1 MLILQA
7 GLPAKTIT
15 QVRMKNVYSY
25 KEIWHIAY
33 PILISLIIQQM
44 IGLTDT
50 AFLGRVG
57 EVELGASAIAG
68 VFYIAVYMLGFGF
81 SVGTQILIARRNG
94 AGRLSEIGQI
104 FYQGVYFQ
112 IALSLAMFLITK
124 YASPL
129 LLSRII
135 SSPHVYH
142 ATMEFLNWRVLGF
155 FFSFQMVMFRAF
167 YVGTTQTR
175 PLTFNS
181 ILMLVVNA
189 GLNYVLIFG
198 KLGLP
203 ALGIAGSAI
212 GSSLSEMVSLLF
224 FVGYMRTKT
233 DIRRFGLNVIP
244 RFKLSSLRKILSIS
258 IWTMIQNFVSLS
270 TWFIFF
276 IFIEHLGEESLAVAN
291 IVRSVSGITFMMIM
305 AFAAT
310 CSSLVG
316 NLMGAGRPEAVMPTI
331 RQHVRMSYL
340 LIMPFIVVYAIF
352 PSWIA
357 RIYTDIPGLIT
368 QSVPVIWSLCTAY
381 LVMIPANIYFQAV
394 SGTGNTQK
402 AFLMELVALIVYTAY
417 GGCVIMEMRSS
428 VAVAWTTEHVYALLI
443 GLFSYWYLKKGN
455 WKNKKL

>member
-1 MLILQA
+1 M
-7 GLPAKTIT
+7 KT
-15 QVRMKNVYSY
+15 VYTY

-68 VFYIAVYMLGFGF
+68 VFYIAIYMLGFGF

-94 AGRLSEIGQI
+94 AKRFQEIGNI
-104 FYQGVYFQ
+104 YYQGVYFQ
-112 IALSLAMFLITK
+112 IALSIVMFLMAK
-124 YASPL
+124 YLSPL
-129 LLSRII
+129 LLIRII
-135 SSPHVYH
+135 SSEHIYH
-142 ATMEFLNWRVLGF
+142 ATIEFLNWRVIGF

-167 YVGTTQTR
+167 YVGTTQTK

-181 ILMLVVNA
+181 ILMLLVNA

-198 KLGLP
+198 KCGLP

-212 GSSLSEMVSLLF
+212 GSTLAEMLSLLF
-224 FVGYMRTKT
+224 FIIYTRTKT
-233 DIRRFGLNVIP
+233 DIPKYGLNRIP
-244 RFKLSSLRKILSIS
+244 RFHLSALRKILTIS

-276 IFIEHLGEESLAVAN
+276 VFIEHLGEESLAVAN
-291 IVRSVSGITFMMIM
+291 IVRGVSGITFMMIM

-316 NLMGAGRPEAVMPTI
+316 NLMGAVKPEAVMPTI

-340 LIMPFIVVYAIF
+340 IILPFIILYAIF
-352 PSWIA
+352 PSWVA
-357 RIYTDIPGLIT
+357 RIYTDIPDLVE

-381 LVMIPANIYFQAV
+381 LIMIPANIYFQAV

-402 AFLMELVALIVYTAY
+402 AFLMEFVALIIYIIY
-417 GGCVIMEMRSS
+417 GGMVIMEMRAS

-443 GLFSYWYLKKGN
+443 GAFSYWYLKKGN
-455 WKNKKL
+455 WRNKKI

>member
-1 MLILQA
+1 M
-7 GLPAKTIT
+7 KT
-15 QVRMKNVYSY
+15 VYSY

-68 VFYIAVYMLGFGF
+68 VFYIAIYMLGFGF

-94 AGRLSEIGQI
+94 AGRCSEIGNI

-112 IALSLAMFLITK
+112 IALSLAMFLVTK

-135 SSPHVYH
+135 SSEHVYR
-142 ATMEFLNWRVLGF
+142 ATMEFLNWRVIGF
-155 FFSFQMVMFRAF
+155 FFSFQIVMFRAF
-167 YVGTTQTR
+167 YVGTTQTK

-189 GLNYVLIFG
+189 GLNYILIFG
-198 KLGLP
+198 KFGFP
-203 ALGIAGSAI
+203 ALGLAGSAI
-212 GSSLSEMVSLLF
+212 GSTLSEMISMLF
-224 FVGYMRTKT
+224 FVGYMRTTT
-233 DIRRFGLNVIP
+233 DIRRFGLTIIP
-244 RFKLSSLRKILSIS
+244 RFRFSSLRRILSIS

-291 IVRSVSGITFMMIM
+291 IVRGVSGVTFMMLM

-316 NLMGAGRPEAVMPTI
+316 NLMGAGKTEAVMPTI
-331 RQHVRMSYL
+331 AQHVRMSYI
-340 LIMPFIVVYAIF
+340 LIMPIIILYAIF
-352 PSWIA
+352 PSLVA
-357 RIYTDIPGLIT
+357 RIYTDIPELIT

-381 LVMIPANIYFQAV
+381 IVMIPANIYFQAV

-402 AFLMELVALIVYTAY
+402 AFLMELAALIIYLLY
-417 GGCVIMEMRSS
+417 GDCIIMRLHSS
-428 VAVAWTTEHVYALLI
+428 VAVAWTAEHVYALLI
-443 GLFSYWYLKKGN
+443 GAVSYLYLKRGD
-455 WKNKKL
+455 WKNKRI

>member
-1 MLILQA
+1 M
-7 GLPAKTIT
+7 KT
-15 QVRMKNVYSY
+15 VYTY

-68 VFYIAVYMLGFGF
+68 VFYIAIYMLGFGF

-94 AGRLSEIGQI
+94 AKRFSEIGNI

-112 IALSLAMFLITK
+112 IALSLIMFLATK
-124 YASPL
+124 YLSPI
-129 LLSRII
+129 LLSHII
-135 SSPHVYH
+135 SSEHVYQ
-142 ATMEFLNWRVLGF
+142 ATMKFLNWRIIGF

-167 YVGTTQTR
+167 YVGTTQTK

-181 ILMLVVNA
+181 ILMLTINA
-189 GLNYVLIFG
+189 GLNYILIFG
-198 KLGLP
+198 KCGLP

-212 GSSLSEMVSLLF
+212 GSTLSEMISMLF
-224 FVGYMRTKT
+224 FIIYMRSRTN
-233 DIRRFGLNVIP
+233 IRKFGLNIIP
-244 RFKLSSLRKILSIS
+244 RFRLSALRKILTIS

-276 IFIEHLGEESLAVAN
+276 VFIEHLGEESLAVAN
-291 IVRSVSGITFMMIM
+291 IVRGVSGITFMMIM

-316 NLMGAGRPEAVMPTI
+316 NLMGAGKTDAVMPTI
-331 RQHVRMSYL
+331 HQHIRMSYI
-340 LIMPFIVVYAIF
+340 LILPFIILYAIF
-352 PSWIA
+352 PSWVA
-357 RIYTDIPGLIT
+357 RIYTDIPELIQ

-381 LVMIPANIYFQAV
+381 IIMIPANIYFQAV

-402 AFLMELVALIVYTAY
+402 AFLMEFVALIIYIAY
-417 GGCVIMEMRSS
+417 GGMVIMEMRSS
-428 VAVAWTTEHVYALLI
+428 VAVAWTTEHVYALMI
-443 GLFSYWYLKKGN
+443 GAFSYLYLKKGN
-455 WKNKKL
+455 WRSKKL

>member
-1 MLILQA
+1 M
-7 GLPAKTIT
+7 KT
-15 QVRMKNVYSY
+15 VYTY

-68 VFYIAVYMLGFGF
+68 VFYIAIYMLGFGF

-94 AGRLSEIGQI
+94 AKRFSEIGNI

-112 IALSLAMFLITK
+112 IGLSIVMFLVTK
-124 YASPL
+124 YMSPL

-135 SSPHVYH
+135 SSEHVYH

-167 YVGTTQTR
+167 YVGTTQTK

-181 ILMLVVNA
+181 ILMLLVNA

-198 KLGLP
+198 KFGLP

-212 GSSLSEMVSLLF
+212 GSTLSEMISMSF
-224 FVGYMRTKT
+224 FIVYMRTKT
-233 DIRRFGLNVIP
+233 NIRKYGLNIIP
-244 RFKLSSLRKILSIS
+244 GFKLSSLRKILTIS
-258 IWTMIQNFVSLS
+258 IWTMVQNFVSLS

-276 IFIEHLGEESLAVAN
+276 IFIEHLGEKSLAVAN

-316 NLMGAGRPEAVMPTI
+316 NLIGAGKTEAVMPTI
-331 RQHVRMSYL
+331 QQHVRMSYL
-340 LIMPFIVVYAIF
+340 LIMPFILLYAIF
-352 PSWIA
+352 PSWVA
-357 RIYTDIPGLIT
+357 RIYTDIPELIQ

-381 LVMIPANIYFQAV
+381 LIMIPANIYFQAV

-402 AFLMELVALIVYTAY
+402 AFLMELVALVLYVVY
-417 GGCVIMEMRSS
+417 GGCITMGLRAS

-443 GLFSYWYLKKGN
+443 GTFSFWYLKKGE
-455 WKNKKL
+455 WWRKKL

>member
-1 MLILQA
+1 M
-7 GLPAKTIT
+7 KT
-15 QVRMKNVYSY
+15 VYTY

-68 VFYIAVYMLGFGF
+68 VFYIAIYMLGFGF

-94 AGRLSEIGQI
+94 AKRFSEIGNI

-112 IALSLAMFLITK
+112 IALSLIMFLATQ
-124 YASPL
+124 YLSPI
-129 LLSRII
+129 LLSHII
-135 SSPHVYH
+135 SSEHVYQ
-142 ATMEFLNWRVLGF
+142 ATMKFLNWRIIGF

-167 YVGTTQTR
+167 YVGTTQTE

-181 ILMLVVNA
+181 ILMLTINA
-189 GLNYVLIFG
+189 GLNYILIFG
-198 KLGLP
+198 KCGLP

-212 GSSLSEMVSLLF
+212 GSTLSEMISMLF
-224 FVGYMRTKT
+224 FIIYMRSRTN
-233 DIRRFGLNVIP
+233 IRKFGLNIIP
-244 RFKLSSLRKILSIS
+244 RFRLSALRKILTIS

-276 IFIEHLGEESLAVAN
+276 VFIEHLGEESLAVAN
-291 IVRSVSGITFMMIM
+291 IVRGVSGITFMMIM

-316 NLMGAGRPEAVMPTI
+316 NLMGAGKTDAVMPTI
-331 RQHVRMSYL
+331 HQHIRMSYI
-340 LIMPFIVVYAIF
+340 LILPFIILYAIF
-352 PSWIA
+352 PSWVA
-357 RIYTDIPGLIT
+357 RIYTDIPELIQ

-381 LVMIPANIYFQAV
+381 IIMIPANIYFQAV

-402 AFLMELVALIVYTAY
+402 AFLMEFVALIIYIAY
-417 GGCVIMEMRSS
+417 GGMVIMEMRSS
-428 VAVAWTTEHVYALLI
+428 VAVAWTTEHVYALMI
-443 GLFSYWYLKKGN
+443 GAFSYLYLKKGN
-455 WKNKKL
+455 WRSKKL

>member
-1 MLILQA
+1 M
-7 GLPAKTIT
+7 KT
-15 QVRMKNVYSY
+15 VYTY
-25 KEIWHIAY
+25 KDIWHIAY

-81 SVGTQILIARRNG
+81 SIGTQILIARRNG
-94 AGRLSEIGQI
+94 AGRFPEIGNI
-104 FYQGVYFQ
+104 FYQGIYFQ
-112 IALSLAMFLITK
+112 IALSVVMFLATK
-124 YASPL
+124 YLSPL

-135 SSPHVYH
+135 SSEHVYH

-167 YVGTTQTR
+167 YVGTTQTK

-181 ILMLVVNA
+181 ILMLTVNA
-189 GLNYVLIFG
+189 GLNYILIFG
-198 KLGLP
+198 KCGFP

-212 GSSLSEMVSLLF
+212 GSTLSEMISMLF
-224 FVGYMRTKT
+224 FMVYMRTKT
-233 DIRRFGLNVIP
+233 DLCKFGLDRIP
-244 RFKLSSLRKILSIS
+244 RFQFSSLRKILTIS

-276 IFIEHLGEESLAVAN
+276 IFIEHLGEQSLAVAN
-291 IVRSVSGITFMMIM
+291 IVRGVSGITFMMIM
-305 AFAAT
+305 AFDAT

-316 NLMGAGRPEAVMPTI
+316 NLMGAGNTKAVMPTI
-331 RQHVRMSYL
+331 RQHVRMSYM
-340 LIMPFIVVYAIF
+340 LIIPFIILYAIF
-352 PSWIA
+352 PSWVA
-357 RIYTDIPGLIT
+357 RIYTDIPDLIQ

-381 LVMIPANIYFQAV
+381 VIMIPANIYFQAV
-394 SGTGNTQK
+394 SGTGNTRR
-402 AFLMELVALIVYTAY
+402 AFLMELAALVIYVIY
-417 GGCVIMEMRSS
+417 GGCITLGLHAS

-443 GLFSYWYLKKGN
+443 GTLSYWYLKRGE
-455 WKNKKL
+455 WWRKKL

>member
-1 MLILQA
+1 M
-7 GLPAKTIT
+7 KT
-15 QVRMKNVYSY
+15 VYTY

-68 VFYIAVYMLGFGF
+68 VFYIAIYMLGFGF

-94 AGRLSEIGQI
+94 AKRFSEIGNI

-112 IALSLAMFLITK
+112 IALSLIMFLATK
-124 YASPL
+124 YLSPI
-129 LLSRII
+129 LLSHII
-135 SSPHVYH
+135 SSEHVYQ
-142 ATMEFLNWRVLGF
+142 ATMKFLNWRIIGF

-167 YVGTTQTR
+167 YVGTTQTK

-181 ILMLVVNA
+181 ILMLTINA
-189 GLNYVLIFG
+189 GLNYILIFG
-198 KLGLP
+198 KCGLP

-212 GSSLSEMVSLLF
+212 GSTLSEMISMLF
-224 FVGYMRTKT
+224 FIIYMRSRTN
-233 DIRRFGLNVIP
+233 IRKFGLNIIP
-244 RFKLSSLRKILSIS
+244 RFRLSALRKILTIS

-276 IFIEHLGEESLAVAN
+276 VFIEHLGEESLAVAN
-291 IVRSVSGITFMMIM
+291 IVRGVSGITFMMIM

-316 NLMGAGRPEAVMPTI
+316 NLMGAGKTDAVMPTI
-331 RQHVRMSYL
+331 HQHIRMSYI
-340 LIMPFIVVYAIF
+340 LILPFIILYAIF
-352 PSWIA
+352 PSWVA
-357 RIYTDIPGLIT
+357 RIYTDIPELIQ

-381 LVMIPANIYFQAV
+381 IIMIPANIYFQAV

-402 AFLMELVALIVYTAY
+402 AFLMEFVALIIYIAY
-417 GGCVIMEMRSS
+417 GGMVIMEMRSS
-428 VAVAWTTEHVYALLI
+428 VAIAWTTEHVYALMI
-443 GLFSYWYLKKGN
+443 GAFSYLYLKKGN
-455 WKNKKL
+455 WRSKKL

>member
-1 MLILQA
+1 M
-7 GLPAKTIT
+7 KT
-15 QVRMKNVYSY
+15 VYTY

-68 VFYIAVYMLGFGF
+68 VFYIAIYMLGFGF

-94 AGRLSEIGQI
+94 AKRFSEIGNI

-112 IALSLAMFLITK
+112 IALSLTMFLVTK
-124 YASPL
+124 YLSPL
-129 LLSRII
+129 LLSHII
-135 SSPHVYH
+135 SSEHVYQ
-142 ATMEFLNWRVLGF
+142 ATMKFLDWRIIGF

-167 YVGTTQTR
+167 YVGTTQTK

-181 ILMLVVNA
+181 ILMLVINA

-198 KLGLP
+198 KCGLP

-212 GSSLSEMVSLLF
+212 GSTLSEMLSMLF
-224 FVGYMRTKT
+224 FMIYMRSKT
-233 DIRRFGLNVIP
+233 DIRKFGLNIIP
-244 RFKLSSLRKILSIS
+244 KFRFSALLKILSIS

-276 IFIEHLGEESLAVAN
+276 VFIEHLGEDSLAVAN
-291 IVRSVSGITFMMIM
+291 IVRGVSGITFMMIM

-316 NLMGAGRPEAVMPTI
+316 NLMGAGHTEAVMPTI
-331 RQHVRMSYL
+331 RQHVRMSYI
-340 LIMPFIVVYAIF
+340 LILPFIILYAIF
-352 PSWIA
+352 PSWVA
-357 RIYTDIPGLIT
+357 RIYTDIPNLI
-368 QSVPVIWSLCTAY
+368 QEAVPVIWSLCTAY
-381 LVMIPANIYFQAV
+381 LIMIPANIYFQAV

-402 AFLMELVALIVYTAY
+402 AFLMEFVALIIYVIY
-417 GGCVIMEMRSS
+417 GACIIMEMRSS

-443 GLFSYWYLKKGN
+443 GTFSYWYLKKGN

>member
-1 MLILQA
+1 M
-7 GLPAKTIT
+7 KT
-15 QVRMKNVYSY
+15 VYTY

-68 VFYIAVYMLGFGF
+68 VFYIAIYMLGFGF

-94 AGRLSEIGQI
+94 AKRFSEIGNI

-112 IALSLAMFLITK
+112 IGLSIVMFLVTK
-124 YASPL
+124 YMSPL

-135 SSPHVYH
+135 SSEHVYH

-167 YVGTTQTR
+167 YVGTTQTK

-181 ILMLVVNA
+181 ILMLLVNA
-189 GLNYVLIFG
+189 GLNYILIFG
-198 KLGLP
+198 KFGLP

-212 GSSLSEMVSLLF
+212 GSTLSEMISMSF
-224 FVGYMRTKT
+224 FIVYMRTKT
-233 DIRRFGLNVIP
+233 NILKYGLNIIP
-244 RFKLSSLRKILSIS
+244 GFKLSSLRKILTIS
-258 IWTMIQNFVSLS
+258 IWTMVQNFVSLS

-276 IFIEHLGEESLAVAN
+276 IFIEHLGEKSLAVAN

-316 NLMGAGRPEAVMPTI
+316 NLIGAGKTEAVMPTI
-331 RQHVRMSYL
+331 QQHVRMSYL
-340 LIMPFIVVYAIF
+340 LIMPFILLYAIF
-352 PSWIA
+352 PSWVA
-357 RIYTDIPGLIT
+357 RIYTDIPELIQ

-381 LVMIPANIYFQAV
+381 LIMIPANIYFQAV

-402 AFLMELVALIVYTAY
+402 AFLMELVALVLYVVY
-417 GGCVIMEMRSS
+417 GGCITMGLRAS

-443 GLFSYWYLKKGN
+443 GAFSFWYLKKGE
-455 WKNKKL
+455 WWRKKL

>member
-1 MLILQA
+1 M
-7 GLPAKTIT
+7 KT
-15 QVRMKNVYSY
+15 VYTY

-68 VFYIAVYMLGFGF
+68 VFYIAIYMLGFGF

-94 AGRLSEIGQI
+94 ARRYGEIGDI

-112 IALSLAMFLITK
+112 LALSLVMFLATR
-124 YASPL
+124 YLSPL
-129 LLSRII
+129 LLSHII
-135 SSPHVYH
+135 SSEHVFE
-142 ATMEFLNWRVLGF
+142 ATMKFLNWRIVGF
-155 FFSFQMVMFRAF
+155 FFSFQIVMFRAF
-167 YVGTTQTR
+167 YVGTTQTK

-181 ILMLVVNA
+181 LLMLFVNA

-198 KLGLP
+198 KCGLP

-212 GSSLSEMVSLLF
+212 GSTLAEMVSLLF
-224 FVGYMRTKT
+224 FIGYTKLRK
-233 DIRRFGLNVIP
+233 DIRCFRLNVVP
-244 RFKLSSLRKILSIS
+244 RFRLSALRQILSIS
-258 IWTMIQNFVSLS
+258 IWAMIQNFVSLS

-276 IFIEHLGEESLAVAN
+276 VFIEHLGEEQLAVAN
-291 IVRSVSGITFMMIM
+291 IVRGVSGITFMMIM

-316 NLMGAGRPEAVMPTI
+316 NLMGAGKSDAVMSTI
-331 RQHVRMSYL
+331 RQHVRMAYV
-340 LIMPFIVVYAIF
+340 LIMPIILLYAIF
-352 PSWIA
+352 PAWTA
-357 RIYTDIPGLIT
+357 RIYTNIPELVE

-381 LVMIPANIYFQAV
+381 IVMIPANIYFLAV

-402 AFLMELVALIVYTAY
+402 AFLMEFLALIIYILY
-417 GGCVIMEMRSS
+417 GSIVIMGLRAS
-428 VAVAWTTEHVYALLI
+428 VAVAWTTEHLYALLI
-443 GLFSYWYLKKGN
+443 GLLSYFYLKRGG
-455 WKNKKL
+455 WKNKKV

>member
-1 MLILQA
+1 M
-7 GLPAKTIT
+7 KT
-15 QVRMKNVYSY
+15 VYTY

-68 VFYIAVYMLGFGF
+68 VFYIAIYMLGFGF

-94 AGRLSEIGQI
+94 AKRFSEIGNI

-112 IALSLAMFLITK
+112 IALSLIMFLATK
-124 YASPL
+124 YLSPI
-129 LLSRII
+129 LLSHII
-135 SSPHVYH
+135 SSEHVYQ
-142 ATMEFLNWRVLGF
+142 ATMKFLNWRIIGF

-167 YVGTTQTR
+167 YVGTTQTK

-181 ILMLVVNA
+181 ILMLTINA
-189 GLNYVLIFG
+189 GLNYILIFG
-198 KLGLP
+198 KCGLP

-212 GSSLSEMVSLLF
+212 GSTLSEMISMLF
-224 FVGYMRTKT
+224 FIIYMRSRTN
-233 DIRRFGLNVIP
+233 IRKFGLNIIP
-244 RFKLSSLRKILSIS
+244 RFRLSALRKILTIS

-276 IFIEHLGEESLAVAN
+276 VFIEHLGEESLAVAN
-291 IVRSVSGITFMMIM
+291 IVRGVSGITFMMIM

-316 NLMGAGRPEAVMPTI
+316 NLMGAGKTDAVMPTI
-331 RQHVRMSYL
+331 HQHIRMSYI
-340 LIMPFIVVYAIF
+340 LILPFIILYAIF
-352 PSWIA
+352 PSWVA
-357 RIYTDIPGLIT
+357 RIYTDIPELIQ

-381 LVMIPANIYFQAV
+381 IIMIPANIYFQAV

-402 AFLMELVALIVYTAY
+402 AFLMEFVALVIYIAY
-417 GGCVIMEMRSS
+417 GGMVIMEMRSS
-428 VAVAWTTEHVYALLI
+428 VAIAWTTEHVYALMI
-443 GLFSYWYLKKGN
+443 GAFSYLYLKKGN
-455 WKNKKL
+455 WRSKKL